1 MRADVALFAIAFC
14 AFFAAVYAAHH
25 WIARPAARRER
36 SDRVEAQRAARIA
49 EVNARLG
56 RVPAAPDNQA
66 GSRLD
71 WHDDCELLWATPFDP
86 QTGLDRLRHELRKQ
100 RREEGQ

>member
-25 WIARPAARRER
+25 WIARPAARREHA
-36 SDRVEAQRAARIA
+36 DRVEAQRAARIA

-56 RVPAAPDNQA
+56 RIPAAPDNTE
-66 GSRLD
+66 GLHRGNWD
-71 WHDDCELLWATPFDP
+71 ECELIWSAPFDP
-86 QTGLDRLRHELRKQ
+86 QTGLDRLRHELNKQ